1 MSNKKTLQV
10 SLLLVAILVLGC
22 VSIVKATEQPD
33 SPLLHSNQQKISRTT
48 TAQNVENMRK
58 DNLNSIQKKTVDVKN
73 QEMSLL
79 EEKMRKNFP
88 KMSHDE
94 RIYQIKA
101 EEQKLQQWLDVHDIP
116 RVYIDFF
123 NPVMGE

>member
-1 MSNKKTLQV
+1 M
-10 SLLLVAILVLGC
+10 
-22 VSIVKATEQPD
+22 
-33 SPLLHSNQQKISRTT
+33 T